1 MLNSSKAASMA
12 LKGRFLSRRG
22 LFLVVIALLG
32 AVGPTTAYYEA
43 NSNTTDDDYVDLSGQ
58 DFDNVSVMPISCVN

>member
-1 MLNSSKAASMA
+1 
-12 LKGRFLSRRG
+12 
-22 LFLVVIALLG
+22 LVVIALLG